1 MVGLE
6 RSILPLLAK
15 DEFGITSRAAAVSF
29 ISAFGL
35 AKALTNL
42 FAGHLAGEV
51 SRKRLLVIGWLFG
64 LPVPLILIWAP
75 SWGWIIGANLLLG
88 VNQGLTWSMTV
99 NMKVD
104 LVGPRQRGL
113 ALGFNEAAGYMAVAA
128 AAFLTGVI
136 AEEYGLRPEPFYLG
150 IAFATAGLA
159 LSVIFVQDTTR
170 FVSLEAEQHDTL
182 QRVPLRRTFAEG
194 TWRRPQLW
202 GVSQAGFVNNLNDG
216 LIWGIF
222 PLYFASQGLSLARIA
237 VLAAAYPLMWGS
249 LQLLTGW
256 LSDRTGRRPLIVG
269 GMMLQAVAIW
279 FATLGDSFE
288 AWLASVTLVG
298 VGTAMV
304 YPTLLAAISDV
315 AHPAQRSSAL
325 GVYRF
330 WRDAGAIV
338 GALLGGILADALGFS
353 AAIQV
358 VAALTLLSGIV
369 AARAL
374 RSGSTETRRQEATA

>member
-1 MVGLE
+1 
-6 RSILPLLAK
+6 
-15 DEFGITSRAAAVSF
+15 
-29 ISAFGL
+29 
-35 AKALTNL
+35 
-42 FAGHLAGEV
+42 
-51 SRKRLLVIGWLFG
+51 
-64 LPVPLILIWAP
+64 
-75 SWGWIIGANLLLG
+75 
-88 VNQGLTWSMTV
+88 MTV

-113 ALGFNEAAGYMAVAA
+113 ALGFNEAAGYMSVAA

-136 AEEYGLRPEPFYLG
+136 AEAYGLRPEPFYLG
-150 IAFATAGLA
+150 IAFAAGGLA
-159 LSVIFVQDTTR
+159 MSALLVQDTGR
-170 FVSLEAEQHDTL
+170 FVALEAGQHEV
-182 QRVPLRRTFAEG
+182 QGRVPLTRTFAEA
-194 TWRRPQLW
+194 TWRRPHLW

-222 PLYFASQGLSLARIA
+222 PLYFASQGLSLGRIA

-256 LSDRTGRRPLIVG
+256 LSDRVGRRPLIVG

-279 FATLGDSFE
+279 FATLGDSFG
-288 AWLASVTLVG
+288 AWLASVAIVG
-298 VGTAMV
+298 IGTAMV

-315 AHPAQRSSAL
+315 AHPEQRSSAL

-338 GALLGGILADALGFS
+338 GALLGGLLADALGFS

-358 VAALTLLSGIV
+358 VAALTLVSGIV

-374 RSGSTETRRQEATA
+374 RSGRTDTQPQESPA